1 MLSLQPSQ
9 LRRLGRGPRV
19 QLVIVCAGLVWGP
32 GETPVVALLWVRRVL
47 VAAYDAFGSASCS
60 ELAEIAILCLL
71 GMIASLLVLTPGDQT
86 FHGLLTICQLL
97 AQCG

>member
-1 MLSLQPSQ
+1 M
-9 LRRLGRGPRV
+9 
-19 QLVIVCAGLVWGP
+19 
-32 GETPVVALLWVRRVL
+32 VALLWVRRFL
-47 VAAYDAFGSASCS
+47 YAAYSAFGSASCS

-86 FHGLLTICQLL
+86 FRGLLTICRAL